1 MDKGRLLED
10 FIENLKG
17 QLPVYRLLLAETKKQ
32 LQSIDKE
39 DFTALNA
46 ALVAKDALLHRLEEM
61 EVEAEAM
68 KEQMVLS
75 FSMRKFNLSEL
86 SGVYSEGRLD
96 PLRAAMDEMGQVM
109 QDVIA
114 AENEGANLLKDNM
127 DKVEEGLR
135 KLRSGRQAINAYQPH
150 FNGDASAFLNEKG

>member
-10 FIENLKG
+10 FIENMKG

-32 LQSIDKE
+32 LQAVEKE
-39 DFTALNA
+39 DFSALNA

-61 EVEAEAM
+61 EAEADGM

-75 FSMRKFNLSEL
+75 FSMKKFNLSEL
-86 SGVYSEGRLD
+86 AGIYSDGRLD
-96 PLRAAMDEMGQVM
+96 PLRSLMDEMGQIM
-109 QDVIA
+109 QAVIS
-114 AENEGANLLKDNM
+114 EETNGSNLLKENM